1 MRESYYLGHH
11 RDMILQ
17 ITHLYILDALKNK
30 SHNSNIQH
38 IITAWNESKSLFI
51 ANRPLWAKRCAYI
64 TCSTRSEVW
73 VAFCCIFYHLFVT
86 NHISDLFSEAKNEK
100 LYKSKKSPALIRKRK
115 EYVTT
120 RNIIS
125 TKFKILWTLRA
136 FARNMVN
143 KRNQWKR
150 IQRCF
155 MYLLCNWNAWVGF

>member
-11 RDMILQ
+11 GDIILQ
-17 ITHLYILDALKNK
+17 IKHLYILNALKNK
-30 SHNSNIQH
+30 THNSNIQH

-100 LYKSKKSPALIRKRK
+100 LYKSKKSPALICKRK
-115 EYVTT
+115 EYVTS

-125 TKFKILWTLRA
+125 TRFEILWPLRT
-136 FARNMVN
+136 FFNINVN
-143 KRNQWKR
+143 TIVQCLTQTHINRQPNGN
-150 IQRCF
+150 
-155 MYLLCNWNAWVGF
+155 Y

>member
-1 MRESYYLGHH
+1 MGLNSK
-11 RDMILQ
+11 
-17 ITHLYILDALKNK
+17 T
-30 SHNSNIQH
+30 HNSYTQH

-64 TCSTRSEVW
+64 ACSTRSEVW

-125 TKFKILWTLRA
+125 TKFKILWPLRA
-136 FARNMVN
+136 SLNITRN